1 MSPDKN
7 DSQNEPKPEK
17 KWELIKE
24 GSVMQ
29 TLRWG
34 GGGSLQKKYF
44 WALQVLIWPTN
55 KGGRAPSLYLPLKD
69 SQASRPAR
77 EPLGERAKT

>member
-17 KWELIKE
+17 KMGIDK
-24 GSVMQ
+24 
-29 TLRWG
+29 G
-34 GGGSLQKKYF
+34 GLGHPDPEMRRGSLQKNF
-44 WALQVLIWPTN
+44 FRPFGSQFGLQIR
-55 KGGRAPSLYLPLKD
+55 GGRAPSQHPPLND

-77 EPLGERAKT
+77 EPLGKRAKT

>member
-34 GGGSLQKKYF
+34 GGAVSKKF
-44 WALQVLIWPTN
+44 FF
-55 KGGRAPSLYLPLKD
+55 GPSGFNLAYK
-69 SQASRPAR
+69 
-77 EPLGERAKT
+77 

>member
-17 KWELIKE
+17 KMGIDKGGLGHADPE
-24 GSVMQ
+24 M
-29 TLRWG
+29 RG
-34 GGGSLQKKYF
+34 GGGGGQSPKNF
-44 WALQVLIWPTN
+44 FSALQVLIWPTN
-55 KGGRAPSLYLPLKD
+55 KGGRAPSLYLPMND

-77 EPLGERAKT
+77 EICQ